1 MSCCGGLELSHEIPC
16 SDIYLEQ
23 GAQWRQTF
31 QLKDASGSV
40 VNLTDCLITGD
51 VRRTKATAVIFS
63 FTFSINEEN
72 NTFTATIPHGTTAGL
87 TIGLNIKDPMSQ
99 FEFDWT
105 LRDSQNEQHKI
116 HKGRILINKEVT
128 VS

>member
-1 MSCCGGLELSHEIPC
+1 MTCCGGLELSHEVPC

-31 QLKDASGSV
+31 KIKDKSGNY
-40 VNLTDCLITGD
+40 VNLTDCVITGD
-51 VRRTKATAVIFS
+51 VKRTKEGPVIFS
-63 FTFSINEEN
+63 FQMSINEED
-72 NTFTATIPHGTTAGL
+72 NTFTATIPHGTTAGIV
-87 TIGLNIKDPMSQ
+87 IGSTIKDPQSQ
-99 FEFDWT
+99 FVFDWT

-116 HKGRILINKEVT
+116 HKGRILIDKEVT

>member
-1 MSCCGGLELSHEIPC
+1 MSCCDGLQLSHVVPC

-31 QLKDASGSV
+31 KLKDEAGNTV
-40 VNLTDCLITGD
+40 DLEDCVITGD
-51 VRRTKATAVIFS
+51 VKRTKDGPVIFS
-63 FTFSINEEN
+63 FTFSINEED
-72 NTFTATIPHGTTAGL
+72 NTFTATIPHGLTAGL

-116 HKGRILINKEVT
+116 HKGRILINKEIT